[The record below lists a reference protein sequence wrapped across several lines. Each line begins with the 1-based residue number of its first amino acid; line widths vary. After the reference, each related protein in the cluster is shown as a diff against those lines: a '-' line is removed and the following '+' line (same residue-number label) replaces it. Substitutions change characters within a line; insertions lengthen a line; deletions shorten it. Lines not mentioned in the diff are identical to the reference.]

1 MLSGELTTEMS
12 AFAVLTTGFVIGLR
26 HALDADHLA
35 AVSTIVTD
43 RKSIWSSSIAGGLW
57 GVGHTISLLVIGGLV
72 IFLKLGIS
80 DTVAGYLEAVVG
92 VMLII
97 LGFNVLRKL
106 VRAERL
112 HAHEHE
118 HDGHSHTHIH
128 LHQPDE
134 APAAHH
140 SFSPRSVIVGM
151 IHGLAGSAGLMLLI
165 LPTIDSSTLAML
177 FILIFGVGSIGGM
190 IVMSFLMG
198 LPLHFTASR
207 FAMMNK
213 GIRFVAGLFS
223 FGLGMMIVFEK
234 LIA

>member
-57 GVGHTISLLVIGGLV
+57 GVGHTASLLFVGGLV

-106 VRAERL
+106 ARAEKL

-134 APAAHH
+134 VPAAHH

-151 IHGLAGSAGLMLLI
+151 VHGLAGSAGLMLLI

-177 FILIFGVGSIGGM
+177 FILVFGVGSIGGM

-223 FGLGMMIVFEK
+223 FGLGTMIVFEK
-234 LIA
+234 LIT